1 MENNLRIQRAE
12 KANRLL
18 FSAPGEGGKLV
29 FASGVA
35 RCLADAFAAVRN
47 PQETNSASAADYLNA
62 LCRELNDEML
72 DAVLEEL
79 IFSAL
84 VELKVLPGEL
94 QSDTWSENTS
104 FLLQQ
109 AQNLLAG
116 AGELAEACQDE
127 LFPRTAEQ
135 LRRVNAPEDLHTLA
149 GQLLLRDRFR
159 RNRAFQF
166 HNGKFLP
173 VELTAAKPIAEFYG
187 FPSVRAQFESHFADF
202 ASGKS
207 NLPLLVNSLP
217 GYGKTSMTVSH
228 CAAHDELVLILP
240 EPETLEHNW
249 RELIA
254 PLAARP
260 DHKFVVFFDDI
271 DPRVL
276 DWYQFRTNVGG
287 AFAPPDNVLLV
298 VAANY
303 EFPANILSRGRKVSY
318 PVFDEL
324 RCMEMVE
331 EFLNV
336 KFNMKSPSRN
346 LISLIAAGYTED
358 FGQKKFT
365 ELSPRSLIRY
375 LKVYETDQIKRKTV
389 VELSFG
395 KMIFK
400 PDAQLFYEFNIE
412 LMRSLYGE
420 EYIQQLLRERLR
432 DMEK

>member
-35 RCLADAFAAVRN
+35 RCLADAFAAIRN

-420 EYIQQLLRERLR
+420 EYIKKLLNDKL
-432 DMEK
+432 KNL

>member
-1 MENNLRIQRAE
+1 MDNTRLQYAE

-18 FSAPGEGGKLV
+18 FSVPGEGGKLV
-29 FASGVA
+29 FVSGIA
-35 RCLADAFAAVRN
+35 RCLAEAFAAARN
-47 PQETNSASAADYLNA
+47 PQSAEQASPADYLNS
-62 LCRELNDEML
+62 LSRELEDEKF

-84 VELKVLPGEL
+84 VDLKVLPREL
-94 QSDTWSENTS
+94 QSETWSENTT
-104 FLLQQ
+104 FLMEQ
-109 AQNLLAG
+109 AQRLLAG
-116 AGELAEACQDE
+116 VGDLGEVCKEE

-135 LRRVNAPEDLHTLA
+135 LRLVQAPADLPELA
-149 GQLLLRDRFR
+149 ERLLLRDRFR

-173 VELTAAKPIAEFYG
+173 VELTATKPIAEFYG

-202 ASGKS
+202 AAGKS

-228 CAAHDELVLILP
+228 CAAHSELVLILP

-298 VAANY
+298 IAANY
-303 EFPANILSRGRKVSY
+303 EFPANILSRGRKVSF
-318 PVFDEL
+318 PIFDEL

-336 KFNMKSPSRN
+336 KFNMKNPSRN

-420 EYIQQLLRERLR
+420 EFIQQLLRERLR

>member
-1 MENNLRIQRAE
+1 MMELSRLQCAE

-18 FSAPGEGGKLV
+18 FSVPGEGGKLV
-29 FASGVA
+29 FVSGIA
-35 RCLADAFAAVRN
+35 RCLAEAFAAARR
-47 PQETNSASAADYLNA
+47 PQSGDEAAPADYLNS
-62 LCRELNDEML
+62 LCRELNDEKL

-84 VELKVLPGEL
+84 VDLKVLPAEL
-94 QSDTWSENTS
+94 QSPQWSENTG

-109 AQNLLAG
+109 AQYLLAG
-116 AGELAEACQDE
+116 VGELAEVCQTE

-135 LRRVNAPEDLHTLA
+135 LRLVEAPEALTELA
-149 GQLLLRDRFR
+149 ERLLQRDRFR

-166 HNGKFLP
+166 QHGKFLP

-187 FPSVRAQFESHFADF
+187 FPSVRAQYESHFADF

-228 CAAHDELVLILP
+228 CAAHKELVLILP

-298 VAANY
+298 IAANY

-318 PVFDEL
+318 PIFDEL

-336 KFNMKSPSRN
+336 KFNMKNPSRN

-395 KMIFK
+395 KMIFR

>member
-1 MENNLRIQRAE
+1 MDNTRLQYAE

-18 FSAPGEGGKLV
+18 FSVPGEGGKLV
-29 FASGVA
+29 FVSGIA
-35 RCLADAFAAVRN
+35 RCLAEAFAAARN
-47 PQETNSASAADYLNA
+47 PQSAEQASPADYLNS
-62 LCRELNDEML
+62 LCRELSDEKF

-84 VELKVLPGEL
+84 VDLKVLPREL
-94 QSDTWSENTS
+94 QSETWSENTT
-104 FLLQQ
+104 FLMEQ
-109 AQNLLAG
+109 AQRLLAG
-116 AGELAEACQDE
+116 VGELCEVCKAE

-135 LRRVNAPEDLHTLA
+135 LRLVNAPADLPELA
-149 GQLLLRDRFR
+149 ERLLLRDRFC

-173 VELTAAKPIAEFYG
+173 VELTATKPIAEFYG

-202 ASGKS
+202 AAGKS

-228 CAAHDELVLILP
+228 CAAHSELVLILP

-298 VAANY
+298 IAANY
-303 EFPANILSRGRKVSY
+303 EFPANILSRGRKVSF
-318 PVFDEL
+318 PIFDEL

-336 KFNMKSPSRN
+336 KFNMKNPSRN

-420 EYIQQLLRERLR
+420 EFIQQLLRERLR

>member
-1 MENNLRIQRAE
+1 MDNTRLQYAE

-18 FSAPGEGGKLV
+18 FSVPGEGGKLV
-29 FASGVA
+29 FVSGIA
-35 RCLADAFAAVRN
+35 RCLAEAFAAARN
-47 PQETNSASAADYLNA
+47 PQSAEQASPADYLNS
-62 LCRELNDEML
+62 LSRELEDEKF

-84 VELKVLPGEL
+84 VDLKVLPREL
-94 QSDTWSENTS
+94 QSETWSENTT
-104 FLLQQ
+104 FLMEQ
-109 AQNLLAG
+109 AQRLLAG
-116 AGELAEACQDE
+116 VGELGEVCKEE

-135 LRRVNAPEDLHTLA
+135 LRLVQAPADLPELA
-149 GQLLLRDRFR
+149 ERLLLRDRFR

-173 VELTAAKPIAEFYG
+173 VELTATKPIAEFYG
-187 FPSVRAQFESHFADF
+187 FPSVRGQFESHFADF
-202 ASGKS
+202 AAGKS

-228 CAAHDELVLILP
+228 CAAHSELVLILP

-298 VAANY
+298 IAANY
-303 EFPANILSRGRKVSY
+303 EFPANILSRGRKVSF
-318 PVFDEL
+318 PIFDEL

-336 KFNMKSPSRN
+336 KFNMKNPSRN

-420 EYIQQLLRERLR
+420 EFIQQLLRERLR

>member
-1 MENNLRIQRAE
+1 MDNTRLQYAE

-18 FSAPGEGGKLV
+18 FSVPGEGGKLV
-29 FASGVA
+29 FVSGIA
-35 RCLADAFAAVRN
+35 RCLAEAFAAARN
-47 PQETNSASAADYLNA
+47 PQSEEQASPADYLNS
-62 LCRELNDEML
+62 LCRELSDEKF

-84 VELKVLPGEL
+84 VDLKVLPREL
-94 QSDTWSENTS
+94 QSETWSENTT
-104 FLLQQ
+104 FLMEQ
-109 AQNLLAG
+109 AQRLLAG
-116 AGELAEACQDE
+116 VGELCEVCKAE

-135 LRRVNAPEDLHTLA
+135 LRLVNAPADLPELA
-149 GQLLLRDRFR
+149 ERLLLRDRFC

-173 VELTAAKPIAEFYG
+173 VELTATKPIAEFYG

-202 ASGKS
+202 AAGKS

-228 CAAHDELVLILP
+228 CAAHSELVLILP

-298 VAANY
+298 IAANY
-303 EFPANILSRGRKVSY
+303 EFPANILSRGRKVSF
-318 PVFDEL
+318 PIFDEL

-336 KFNMKSPSRN
+336 KFNMKNPSRN

-420 EYIQQLLRERLR
+420 EFIQQLLRERLR

>member
-1 MENNLRIQRAE
+1 MDNTRLQYAE

-18 FSAPGEGGKLV
+18 FSVPGEGGKLV
-29 FASGVA
+29 FVSGIA
-35 RCLADAFAAVRN
+35 RCLAEAFAAARN
-47 PQETNSASAADYLNA
+47 PQSEEQASPADYLNS
-62 LCRELNDEML
+62 LCRELSDEKF

-84 VELKVLPGEL
+84 VDLKVLPREL
-94 QSDTWSENTS
+94 QSETWSENTT
-104 FLLQQ
+104 FLMEQ
-109 AQNLLAG
+109 AQRLLAG
-116 AGELAEACQDE
+116 VGELCEVCKAE

-135 LRRVNAPEDLHTLA
+135 LRLVQAPADLPELA
-149 GQLLLRDRFR
+149 ERLLLRDRFR

-173 VELTAAKPIAEFYG
+173 VELTATKPIAEFYG

-202 ASGKS
+202 AAGKS

-228 CAAHDELVLILP
+228 CAAHSELVLILP

-298 VAANY
+298 IAANY
-303 EFPANILSRGRKVSY
+303 EFPANILSRGRKVSF
-318 PVFDEL
+318 PIFDEL

-336 KFNMKSPSRN
+336 KFNMKNPSRN

-420 EYIQQLLRERLR
+420 EFIQQLLRERLR